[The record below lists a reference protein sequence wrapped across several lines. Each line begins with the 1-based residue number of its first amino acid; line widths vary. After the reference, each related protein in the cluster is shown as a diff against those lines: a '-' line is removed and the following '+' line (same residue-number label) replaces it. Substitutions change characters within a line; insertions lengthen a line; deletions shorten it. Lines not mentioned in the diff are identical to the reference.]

1 VTLFS
6 RSLASSWA
14 KFVELVFFPSRCQLC
29 SSFLERPGERVVCRS
44 CLGKLKPHAA
54 SYCICC
60 GKFFEGAGDPHLC
73 QDCLHHP
80 PPFSRHRS
88 CAKYRGELKDLI
100 LLFKYR
106 HFGILGKD
114 LALFA
119 YEALAKEEDL
129 WWDVDAIIPV
139 PLHPKRKKQRGFNQ
153 ARVIAKEL
161 ARIKGIEL
169 AEGCLVKIKNIVPQT
184 SLEAE
189 QREKNVRGA
198 FRVKREEGLKG
209 KIVLLV
215 DDVYT
220 TGSTLGECSKVL
232 RKAGVKEVRAI
243 TVAQA

>member
-1 VTLFS
+1 MTLFS
-6 RSLASSWA
+6 RRTASSWA
-14 KFVELVFFPSRCQLC
+14 KFIELVFFPSHCQLC

-54 SYCICC
+54 SYCLCC
-60 GKFFEGAGDPHLC
+60 GKFFEGAGNPHLC
-73 QDCLHHP
+73 QDCLQAP
-80 PPFSRHRS
+80 PPFARHRS

-106 HFGILGKD
+106 HLGILGKY
-114 LALFA
+114 LARFA
-119 YEALAKEEDL
+119 CEVLAGQEDL

-139 PLHPKRKKQRGFNQ
+139 PLHPKRKKERGFNQ
-153 ARVIAKEL
+153 AQVLAKEL
-161 ARIKGIEL
+161 ARMKGIEL
-169 AEGCLVKIKNIVPQT
+169 VERCLVKIKNIVPQT

-189 QREKNVRGA
+189 QRRKNVRGA
-198 FRVKREEGLKG
+198 FRVKREENLKG
-209 KIVLLV
+209 KIVILV

-220 TGSTLGECSKVL
+220 TGSTLRECSKVL